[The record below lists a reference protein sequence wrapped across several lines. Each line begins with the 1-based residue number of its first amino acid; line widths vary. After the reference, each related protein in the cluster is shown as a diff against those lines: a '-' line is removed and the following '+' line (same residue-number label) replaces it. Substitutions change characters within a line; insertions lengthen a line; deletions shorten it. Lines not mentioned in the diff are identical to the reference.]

1 MSAEAS
7 AAKKPEPEVPKVS
20 RRKFIW
26 VGAGVALVALAGGGY
41 YLYTTTLPK
50 PKKLVRYLGHPFWL
64 PEDGAKA
71 FRDTNP
77 DIDLETT
84 YADFY
89 VVNQKAFADPA
100 SWDVCGAGRSGPLV
114 RSNLVKA
121 IPTSMVP
128 RWREG
133 HMLDPYVK
141 ADQFYGPAM
150 AKRFNELLWEG
161 GKAGGNLVGVPNM
174 NGYESQN
181 YLPEFL
187 PYTEKGDEVSM
198 SYEELWNPQW
208 KGHVGLIDE
217 GFDNF
222 ARLANYLDYTKQM
235 TFSGA
240 FSNATRDEVDKI
252 FNYILPIVKT
262 GQVKA
267 FWSKYGDIMSLMS
280 TREIWLSVSWVPVSL
295 DCRKAGV
302 PAFHAAIKEGPCFWY
317 NVSMISKQGNPD
329 VFEGAVRLAS
339 FHLELPIQTLYAKQ
353 LYTSGAPYWDDLK
366 NTMGSE
372 FYEWFHNG
380 APTYEPIDQIMKEL
394 WPEKQEFW
402 TLPEG
407 IQNGLFLPDVY
418 FKAFWTGEAPRTGS
432 PDPRG
437 NRRDLGSLKFR
448 DTITR
453 WFLSPD
459 LPDENDYYV
468 TKWEELKA
476 NVPT

>member
-7 AAKKPEPEVPKVS
+7 AGKKPEPEVPKVS

-50 PKKLVRYLGHPFWL
+50 PKKYLRYLGHPFWL
-64 PEDGAKA
+64 PEDGAKT

-89 VVNQKAFADPA
+89 VVPQREFANPA
-100 SWDVCGAGRSGPLV
+100 SWDICGSGRSAALV
-114 RSNLVKA
+114 RSDMVKS

-128 RWREG
+128 RWG
-133 HMLDPYVK
+133 LDKALAPFNK
-141 ADQFYGPAM
+141 ADEFYGPAM

-161 GKAGGNLVGVPNM
+161 GKAGGNLVAVPNM
-174 NGYESQN
+174 TGYESQN

-187 PYTEKGDEVSM
+187 PYSEKGDEVSM
-198 SYEELWNPQW
+198 SFEELWNPEW

-240 FSNATRDEVDKI
+240 FSSATRDELDKM
-252 FNYILPIVKT
+252 FNFILPAVKS
-262 GQVKA
+262 GQFKS
-267 FWSKYGDIMSLMS
+267 FWSKYGDIMALMS
-280 TREIWLSVSWVPVSL
+280 TREIWLSVSWVPISL

-329 VFEGAVRLAS
+329 VFEEAVRLAS

-366 NTMGSE
+366 QTMGSE

-380 APTYEPIDQIMKEL
+380 AATYEPIDQITKEQ
-394 WPEKQEFW
+394 WPDDQTKW

-407 IQNGLFLPDVY
+407 MQQGMLQPDVY

-432 PDPRG
+432 PHPKG
-437 NRRDLGSLKFR
+437 NKRDLGSLKFK
-448 DTITR
+448 DSTTR

-468 TKWEELKA
+468 TKWEEIKA